1 MITIQ
6 IPASMEQILV
16 LRKNISEAL
25 PEQYRELTFKA
36 ELITEELLTNICKYA
51 KNDGELEISFACGMS
66 FIDRHPAFLIEL
78 ADTGNEHNPFTHLR
92 QDGIA
97 GSLEERSVG
106 GVGLHLVEEMA
117 SHFVYSWVDSKN
129 KIQIFLNA
137 E

>member
-51 KNDGELEISFACGMS
+51 KNDTTLKVSFACGMS

-78 ADTGNEHNPFTHLR
+78 ADTGNEHNPFIHLKTS
-92 QDGIA
+92 GIE
-97 GSLEERSVG
+97 GSIEERSIG

-129 KIQIFLNA
+129 KIQIFLNV

>member
-1 MITIQ
+1 
-6 IPASMEQILV
+6 MEQILV

-51 KNDGELEISFACGMS
+51 KNDTTLKVSFACGMS

-78 ADTGNEHNPFTHLR
+78 ADTGNEHNPFIHLKTS
-92 QDGIA
+92 GIE
-97 GSLEERSVG
+97 GSIEERSIG

-129 KIQIFLNA
+129 KIQIFLNV